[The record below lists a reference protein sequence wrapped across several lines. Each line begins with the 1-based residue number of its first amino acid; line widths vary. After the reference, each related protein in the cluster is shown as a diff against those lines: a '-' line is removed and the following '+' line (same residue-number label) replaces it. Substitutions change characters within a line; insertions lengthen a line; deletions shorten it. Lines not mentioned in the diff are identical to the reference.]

1 MHTQVGK
8 VFAAGNEDECLISAL
23 GRKKDDAVH
32 MCVRPV
38 GGVNPFPIVQL
49 KAGVNEADFDV
60 GNHQTS
66 KTMAEVQVKWLAI
79 DPNIV
84 QNTQRPVIDFE
95 AYVTKV
101 RGLDNVVLRHIECSD
116 SFSLALSSDGH
127 VYGCGTFTKLG
138 AANVKAFS
146 ATVNIAFEFVKIEG
160 PERVTMIWAKNS
172 TAFARTA
179 DNKLFS
185 MGRPQQNRLGRK
197 VNGMDCLQFKEV
209 KIGRLGL
216 GDILDVIIGEAHT
229 VVIGEHRACSF
240 GSNGHGETGC
250 PAEDDDMNLEDEDL
264 PLAEE
269 ALRGDFN
276 DRVFDSPKLE
286 VTRFPHLCQVYS
298 FGSNADGQLG
308 AGAEIWKPTMD
319 HSPEFV
325 DGDESVDA
333 CNPIMFHIP
342 QYVDGI
348 APVEQVVSG
357 SRHTL
362 ALTNE
367 KENNVVMWG
376 SSGLAQAL
384 LFPDQE
390 DPGTVIATPIRCN
403 LNGLRSIQISAG
415 SQHVLI
421 LADPAT
427 IGNFKKAKGV
437 NKIEAPAAEPTSD
450 CGEQSGEK
458 DAPPPRKGLKEKV
471 KDFCD
476 RATTKLTDSCKKS
489 MTKVKAFF
497 SALGAKHKSGS
508 QKWGHGGREE
518 VVGDLNII

>member
-1 MHTQVGK
+1 
-8 VFAAGNEDECLISAL
+8 
-23 GRKKDDAVH
+23 
-32 MCVRPV
+32 
-38 GGVNPFPIVQL
+38 
-49 KAGVNEADFDV
+49 VNEADFDV

-66 KTMAEVQVKWLAI
+66 KSMAEVQAKWLAI

-84 QNTQRPVIDFE
+84 QNSQQPVIDFE

-101 RGLDNVVLRHIECSD
+101 RGLDNVVVRHIEC
-116 SFSLALSSDGH
+116 
-127 VYGCGTFTKLG
+127 
-138 AANVKAFS
+138 AFS
-146 ATVNIAFEFVKIEG
+146 PTVNMAFEFVKIEG
-160 PERVTMIWAKNS
+160 LERVTMIWAKKS

-197 VNGMDCLQFKEV
+197 VNGMDSLQFKDV
-209 KIGRLGL
+209 KISRLGL

-229 VVIGEHRACSF
+229 IIIGEHRACSF

-250 PAEDDDMNLEDEDL
+250 PAEDDYTNLEDEDL

-269 ALRGDFN
+269 ALRGEFN
-276 DRVFDSPKLE
+276 NRVFDAPELE
-286 VTRFPHLCQVYS
+286 VTKFPNTFVSGAAGDKHTVCVDILGQVYS

-308 AGAEIWKPTMD
+308 TGAEIWKPTMD
-319 HSPEFV
+319 QLPEFV
-325 DGDESVDA
+325 DGDEPVDTS
-333 CNPIMFHIP
+333 NPIMLHIP
-342 QYVDGI
+342 QYVDRI

-376 SSGLAQAL
+376 SSGLSQAL

-390 DPGTVIATPIRCN
+390 DPGTVIATPNWCN
-403 LNGLRSIQISAG
+403 LNGLRAIQISAG

-427 IGNFKKAKGV
+427 IGNFKKAKGDNKIEAPAADLTTTGE
-437 NKIEAPAAEPTSD
+437 NKIEAPAAEPTTT
-450 CGEQSGEK
+450 GSGDDNGQ
-458 DAPPPRKGLKEKV
+458 DAPRPRKGLKEKL
-471 KDFCD
+471 KEFCD
-476 RATTKLTDSCKKS
+476 NAKVKLTTACKNS
-489 MTKVKAFF
+489 ATKVKTFF
-497 SALGAKHKSGS
+497 YALGSKHKSGS
-508 QKWGHGGREE
+508 Q
-518 VVGDLNII
+518 